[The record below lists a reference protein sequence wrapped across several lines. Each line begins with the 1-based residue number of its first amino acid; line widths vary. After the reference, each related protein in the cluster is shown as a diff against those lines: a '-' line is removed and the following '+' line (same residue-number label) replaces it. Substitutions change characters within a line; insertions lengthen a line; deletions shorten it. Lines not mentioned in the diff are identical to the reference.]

1 MDGLKKLLIGNKLN
15 LLTTARILTECY
27 REKVQSKARLLTA
40 NVFSSFSRGG
50 SVNIAKE
57 NSRAMGNQELINS
70 YRQCAKAPRKGTNF

>member
-27 REKVQSKARLLTA
+27 RERVQSKARLLTA
-40 NVFSSFSRGG
+40 NVFSSFS
-50 SVNIAKE
+50 IAKE

-70 YRQCAKAPRKGTNF
+70 YKQCAKAPRKGTNF